1 MKIVFAGTPAFAASV
16 LMKLLDAGYEIP
28 LVLTQPD
35 RKSGRGMAMSESDVK
50 KLAKANDIPTYQ
62 PESLKLTDVFEKI
75 QTVGADVM
83 IVVAYGQIIPKSILV
98 AFPLGCINVHASL
111 LPRWRGA
118 APIQRA
124 IMAGD
129 KETGVS
135 IMRMAEGLDTG
146 PIFCEQRVKIGE
158 EDTSGTLHTDLA
170 ALGGEALLRTLS
182 GLNIDTATRAQD
194 DDDATYAHK
203 INNTDAL
210 IDWTRSCVEVRRLVR
225 AMNPVPGAYT
235 FLDGARI
242 KVWKVSIQ
250 EKIKT
255 SARPGTIIELD
266 KAGFTVVCGFGA
278 VGIHTVQKSGGV
290 KSPAVEYARAIGL
303 QVGMSL
309 DGGEA

>member
-1 MKIVFAGTPAFAASV
+1 
-16 LMKLLDAGYEIP
+16 
-28 LVLTQPD
+28 
-35 RKSGRGMAMSESDVK
+35 MAMSESDVK

-129 KETGVS
+129 KETGVT

-146 PIFCEQRVKIGE
+146 PIFCEQRVEIGE
-158 EDTSGTLHTDLA
+158 EDTSGTLHTGLA

-210 IDWTRSCVEVRRLVR
+210 IDWTRSCVEVSRLVR

-250 EKIKT
+250 EKIKI

-309 DGGEA
+309 DSGEA